1 MGFYE
6 DNIVPRIVDLACGR
20 KDIAEHRREVASGL
34 SGEVV
39 EIGFGSGLNVPHYP
53 AAVSKVL
60 AVGRPLR
67 GRAATGG
74 LRSGWRR
81 HRSPW
86 NSPASTVRS
95 FPSSQGG
102 FDAALSTFTLCT
114 IPDVGRALAEVRRV
128 LRPGGRFY
136 FLERGLSPDPRVAR
150 WQQRLT
156 PVQRRLC
163 GGCHFNRQVG
173 TLVTTAGFEVS
184 DLRNFHLAKVPKVV
198 GYMYQGSAVVP
209 G

>member
-34 SGEVV
+34 WGEVV

-60 AVGRPLR
+60 AVDPSEVGRRL
-67 GRAATGG
+67 AAKRLAASQVPVEFAG
-74 LRSGWRR
+74 LDGQELPFEPGSL
-81 HRSPW
+81 
-86 NSPASTVRS
+86 
-95 FPSSQGG
+95 
-102 FDAALSTFTLCT
+102 DAALSTFTLCT
-114 IPDVGRALAEVRRV
+114 IPDVSRALAEVRRV

-136 FLERGLSPDPRVAR
+136 FLEHGLSPEPKVAR
-150 WQQRLT
+150 WQHRLT

-163 GGCHFNRQVG
+163 GGCHFNRPVDL
-173 TLVTTAGFEVS
+173 LVTAAGFEIN
-184 DLRNFHLAKVPKVV
+184 DLRQVHLAKVPKIA
-198 GYMYQGSAVVP
+198 GNLYLGTAVAP

>member
-60 AVGRPLR
+60 AVDPSEVGRRL
-67 GRAATGG
+67 AAKRLAAAPVPVEFAG
-74 LRSGWRR
+74 LDGQELPFESG
-81 HRSPW
+81 SL
-86 NSPASTVRS
+86 
-95 FPSSQGG
+95 
-102 FDAALSTFTLCT
+102 DAALSTFTLCT

-128 LRPGGRFY
+128 LRPGGKFY
-136 FLERGLSPDPRVAR
+136 FLEHGLSPDPKTAR
-150 WQQRLT
+150 WQERLT
-156 PVQRRLC
+156 PLQRRLC
-163 GGCHFNRQVG
+163 GGCHFNRPVDE
-173 TLVTTAGFEVS
+173 LVTSAGFEIS
-184 DLRNFHLAKVPKVV
+184 DLRNFRLAKVPKIV
-198 GYMYQGSAVVP
+198 GYMYQGSAVAP